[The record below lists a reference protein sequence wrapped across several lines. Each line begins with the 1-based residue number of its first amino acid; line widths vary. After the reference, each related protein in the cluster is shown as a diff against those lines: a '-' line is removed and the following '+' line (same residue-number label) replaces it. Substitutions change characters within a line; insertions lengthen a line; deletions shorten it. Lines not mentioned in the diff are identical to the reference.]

1 MLFSF
6 FDQYKNR
13 PLRRAQRTV
22 KKYRG
27 TTSVV
32 GCLCQPLLCAVTGCP
47 SYPTACG
54 FGTKLA
60 NCIQKR
66 LVSASHHPAVLCAL
80 QRFLLVFG
88 QRLLLLLIII
98 SLEIIFVKYF
108 VIIPSGFVIF
118 LLDKC
123 STFPYN
129 IVSDEIWPSSRP
141 RGRKET
147 EYGNESC

>member
-1 MLFSF
+1 MRC
-6 FDQYKNR
+6 YAKKCVAERTIKMKNTR
-13 PLRRAQRTV
+13 FLVTKAR
-22 KKYRG
+22 K
-27 TTSVV
+27 SI
-32 GCLCQPLLCAVTGCP
+32 CLILILALLCAVTGCP

-60 NCIQKR
+60 NCIQRR
-66 LVSASHHPAVLCAL
+66 LVSASHPPTVLCAL

-123 STFPYN
+123 NAFPYN
-129 IVSDEIWPSSRP
+129 IVSDEI
-141 RGRKET
+141 
-147 EYGNESC
+147 